1 MIFLPNFRNSVSQ
14 ILEFYKSIKQILI
27 FAYISVFSQS
37 EKFTRVLCSEGLTP
51 GVLISD
57 LGAVHTLSPSRPKEG
72 IHQRHYL
79 LFSRSHKTGTS
90 NERFW
95 QLLWQMGAS
104 VFTTYQYRVP
114 YLNSVKNKYILQE
127 NVCIEWESDY
137 GVLINNRLQIPTW
150 LRT

>member
-1 MIFLPNFRNSVSQ
+1 MILPSQLQKFPLPNSRVLQVYQTDIDLHLYFCIFSKWEV
-14 ILEFYKSIKQILI
+14 YKS
-27 FAYISVFSQS
+27 SVQW
-37 EKFTRVLCSEGLTP
+37 GADP

-114 YLNSVKNKYILQE
+114 YLNSVKKQVYIAGE
-127 NVCIEWESDY
+127 CVHRMGI
-137 GVLINNRLQIPTW
+137 RL
-150 LRT
+150 RCSY